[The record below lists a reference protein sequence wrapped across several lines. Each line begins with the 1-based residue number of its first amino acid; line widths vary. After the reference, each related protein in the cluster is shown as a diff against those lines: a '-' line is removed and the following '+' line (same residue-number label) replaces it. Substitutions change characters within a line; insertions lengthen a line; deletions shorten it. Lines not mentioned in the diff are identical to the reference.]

1 VARNGKDRRLNAFW
15 TYFWP
20 VFAIGAAIGLLG
32 GLAGFRRNRRLIL
45 AAAALAALAAA
56 ALWHG
61 PLGAADRLAAN
72 IEANV
77 ARTLSYYE
85 MSQVRAGLHR
95 GPLTRRVMMSG
106 TANDFQRNELV
117 RLMDD
122 IPGVSGATWDSSGGM
137 PLIAEAMI
145 ASLLGFLVGLLL
157 AYGIE
162 RRRRYNAE
170 WTW

>member
-1 VARNGKDRRLNAFW
+1 M
-15 TYFWP
+15 
-20 VFAIGAAIGLLG
+20 GAAAGLLG
-32 GLAGFRRNRRLIL
+32 GVAGFRRRSRLIL
-45 AAAALAALAAA
+45 AIAAGTALAAA

-61 PLGAADRLAAN
+61 PLGAADRLSAAV
-72 IEANV
+72 EANV

-85 MSQVRAGLHR
+85 MTKVQAGLHHD
-95 GPLTRRVMMSG
+95 PLTRRVMMSG

-117 RLMDD
+117 RLMSD
-122 IPGVSGATWDSSGGM
+122 IPGVSGATWGRSGGI
-137 PLIAEAMI
+137 PLLAEAMT
-145 ASLLGFLVGLLL
+145 ASILGLLAGLLL